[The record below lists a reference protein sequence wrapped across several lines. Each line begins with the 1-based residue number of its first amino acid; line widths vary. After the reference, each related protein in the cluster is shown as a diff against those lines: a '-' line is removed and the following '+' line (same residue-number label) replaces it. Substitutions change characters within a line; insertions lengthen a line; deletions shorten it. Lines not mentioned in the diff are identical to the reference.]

1 MKNYRY
7 LLLALII
14 TAACFSACE
23 RVLDTEGISR
33 ITTFPTFQMQGEEII
48 VLVKGQ
54 PFTDPG
60 ITTKEGYPVT
70 SSVRGSTYI
79 VPGKTQPADVV
90 YSSGAV
96 DTNIPGIYVITYS
109 STNPDGFSGTTTR
122 IVFVLDQQPDPT
134 VDLSGTY
141 TSGTSPG
148 ATITKVA
155 DGVFYSTNAWGG
167 GSTVVIPAYLI
178 CTDGINVNV
187 PQQES
192 LVRIFGYGTVA
203 PNGTLNLL
211 MSRPTFGP
219 PPLIDL
225 IKDWVK
231 SN

>member
-1 MKNYRY
+1 MKINKY
-7 LLLALII
+7 LFYSLFL
-14 TAACFSACE
+14 TAILFSGCE

-33 ITTFPTFQMQGEEII
+33 ITSFPTFEMQGGEVMTI
-48 VLVKGQ
+48 VKGA

-60 ITTKEGYPVT
+60 VTTKEGYPVT
-70 SSVRGSTYI
+70 STIRGSAYV
-79 VPGKTQPADVV
+79 VPGKTQPEDVV
-90 YSSGAV
+90 YSSGSV
-96 DTNIPGIYVITYS
+96 NTNIPGMYTITYS
-109 STNPDGFSGTTTR
+109 STNPDGFSGTAER
-122 IVFVLDQQPDPT
+122 LVFVLDQAPNPA
-134 VDLSGTY
+134 VNLAGSY
-141 TSGTSPG
+141 SSGTSPG

-178 CTDGINVNV
+178 CTDGVNVNV

-225 IKDWVK
+225 VKDWVK
-231 SN
+231 K